1 MTGMV
6 PKRRERLITKGTDQI
21 GSIPYALMTSS
32 RSPKTWMKGGAR
44 TSGVIALLRYVVN
57 HTGARGKD
65 SSVQTPNSS
74 LSVRPVVALAWVMAR
89 SSALFFGSEKP
100 CAVPLYISTSNGVF
114 AAFSSSITRLNST
127 G

>member
-1 MTGMV
+1 MQLPGRSV
-6 PKRRERLITKGTDQI
+6 SNDVNRCRRVTSRFSPAPGRLC
-21 GSIPYALMTSS
+21 
-32 RSPKTWMKGGAR
+32 GAR

-89 SSALFFGSEKP
+89 SSALFFGCEKP
-100 CAVPLYISTSNGVF
+100 CAVPL
-114 AAFSSSITRLNST
+114 
-127 G
+127 